1 MRGILTL
8 TLTLTLT
15 LVLAGCTPVEST
27 EPLPDQGQ
35 EVLSA
40 ALCVGNG
47 DGVLSVDEVPPV
59 DLSLGVRSTFLVAPT
74 GTALPAGWQDD
85 GFDLG
90 LGRLPTQGDSELV
103 FSGPESLD
111 GAWFADRFADGEW
124 QAVLDFSTG
133 TRGVFARQ
141 DDAVVLLGIA
151 SAEPGETAVS
161 YAPPVPMFALPMTDG
176 DTWEVAA
183 DAAGLANG
191 STWPEDLGAEGV
203 VSLVHRW
210 SFSVD
215 GGGVAVLPGADLPVL
230 RLRLVLR
237 TEAYNSIAG
246 LFAADTQRAVF
257 LVAECLGTVARM
269 RSEPDELDEDFVSTT
284 EILRF
289 GLAPELLP

>member
-1 MRGILTL
+1 MRAPLTL
-8 TLTLTLT
+8 C
-15 LVLAGCTPVEST
+15 LVLAGCTPVEPV

-35 EVLSA
+35 EALPA

-47 DGVLSVDEVPPV
+47 DGVLSSDEVPTV
-59 DLSLGVRSTFLVAPT
+59 DLSLDLRSTYLVAPT
-74 GTALPAGWQDD
+74 GTDLPAGWQDD
-85 GFDLG
+85 GFDLS
-90 LGRLPTQGDSELV
+90 LARLPVQADSELV

-124 QAVLDFSTG
+124 QAVLDASTG
-133 TRGVFARQ
+133 TRGVFARH

-151 SAEPGETAVS
+151 STEPGETAVS

-176 DTWEVAA
+176 DSWEVAA
-183 DAAGLANG
+183 DATGLANG
-191 STWPEDLGAEGV
+191 STWPEDLGADGV

-215 GGGVAVLPGADLPVL
+215 GGGMAALPGADLPVL

-246 LFAADTQRAVF
+246 LFAADAQRAIF
-257 LVAECLGTVARM
+257 LVAECLGTVARV
-269 RSEPDELDEDFVSTT
+269 RSAPDELEEDFVSTT

>member
-1 MRGILTL
+1 VIRALLTL
-8 TLTLTLT
+8 T
-15 LVLAGCTPVEST
+15 VVVVGCTPVEPS

-35 EVLSA
+35 EALPA

-47 DGVLSVDEVPPV
+47 DGILSPDEVPSV
-59 DLSLGVRSTFLVAPT
+59 DLSLSVRSTFLVAPT
-74 GTALPAGWQDD
+74 GTSLPAGWQDD
-85 GFDLG
+85 GFDLS
-90 LGRLPTQGDSELV
+90 LGRLPTQADSELV

-111 GAWFADRFADGEW
+111 GAWFAGRFADGEW
-124 QAVLDFSTG
+124 QTVLDFSTG

-151 SAEPGETAVS
+151 STEPGEIAVV
-161 YAPPVPMFALPMTDG
+161 YTPPVPMFALPMTDG
-176 DTWEVAA
+176 DSWEVAA
-183 DAAGLANG
+183 DATGLANG
-191 STWPEDLGAEGV
+191 STWPEDLGADGV

-210 SFSVD
+210 SFEVD
-215 GGGVAVLPGADLPVL
+215 GGGVVALPAADLPVL

-246 LFAADTQRAVF
+246 LFAADAQRAVF
-257 LVAECLGTVARM
+257 LVAECLGTVARL